1 MAVSSRARPGIVKV
15 NRLEPGR
22 TASSPLVRH
31 TPCRYFT
38 SSPEVIRLA
47 GMMSVRDP
55 FSLRQG
61 EDRLCER
68 GLDIGHETVRD
79 WWNRVG
85 PVLAA
90 EIRKRR
96 GHHRSYSLWRGPLDE
111 VLVRINGTTHEL
123 WRAVDHDGD
132 VGEGVVTN
140 RRDRRAARECLTRA
154 MTRDGRPASIVTD
167 RLPSSRAAMK
177 VIGNEGGQE
186 TRRWRNNRAEHA
198 QQPFRRRAGAM
209 ARVRDIKT
217 LQKCTAVQASIHNH
231 VNHQRHLNR
240 RGMFKHGRAA
250 ARAEWRQRAV

>member
-1 MAVSSRARPGIVKV
+1 M
-15 NRLEPGR
+15 
-22 TASSPLVRH
+22 H
-31 TPCRYFT
+31 HPCRYVT

-68 GLDIGHETVRD
+68 GIDICHETVRD

-85 PVLAA
+85 PVVAA

-96 GHHRSYSLWRGPLDE
+96 VHHRSYLLWRGPLDE
-111 VLVRINGTTHEL
+111 VCVRINGETHDL
-123 WRAVDHDGD
+123 WRAVDHAGA
-132 VGEGVVTN
+132 VVEGFVTH
-140 RRDRRAARECLTRA
+140 RRDRRAARAVLPRA

-167 RLPSSRAAMK
+167 RRPSSRAAMK
-177 VIGNEGGQE
+177 VSGHEGGQE

-198 QQPFRRRAGAM
+198 QQPCRRRAGAM

-217 LQKCTAVQASIHNH
+217 LQTCTAVHASIHTDCNH
-231 VNHQRHLNR
+231 HRQLTR
-240 RGMFKHGRAA
+240 RDIFTHGRAA
-250 ARAEWRQRAV
+250 ARAEWRQRAVC